1 MLFDQIEVE
10 QASAAA
16 AADSKA
22 ARYATRPLAQVLAG
36 VTHQAGLLGAPFVL
50 AGALRSISDLGLY
63 AAFRNVEVAGERQH
77 VVHAADREQD
87 L

>member
-1 MLFDQIEVE
+1 MSFDQIEVE
-10 QASAAA
+10 QASAAT

-22 ARYATRPLAQVLAG
+22 ARHATRPLA
-36 VTHQAGLLGAPFVL
+36 HVL

-63 AAFRNVEVAGERQH
+63 AAFSNVEIAGERQH
-77 VVHAADREQD
+77 VAHPADRD